1 VIAEWEQMLRH
12 VYQAPRPVPFSSST
26 SSLPSSAPW
35 EEESVHPDIFSD
47 LRSIYTA
54 AAGGSQSHCDG
65 SSSRLCEVVSFA
77 LSIPFNEAPLRL
89 RDVLN

>member
-12 VYQAPRPVPFSSST
+12 VYQAPRPVPFSSPLSSPT
-26 SSLPSSAPW
+26 SSLPSAPW
-35 EEESVHPDIFSD
+35 EEENVHPDILSD
-47 LRSIYTA
+47 TA
-54 AAGGSQSHCDG
+54 AAGGSQSHCGG
-65 SSSRLCEVVSFA
+65 SSSRLCQTVSLA